1 MGLLYLLRRVVFAN
15 PEDAVGKGAKVRF
28 DNTDI
33 ERVRRAHLNDL
44 ENIPI
49 FFVASF
55 FYQFTNPAPFIAINL
70 IRVFAL
76 TRILHTIV
84 YAVFPMPQPSR
95 ALAWGVGYGI
105 TGYMAV
111 KTILYFI

>member
-1 MGLLYLLRRVVFAN
+1 MDDKKKLCSLCLLLRLNEILTSAHS
-15 PEDAVGKGAKVRF
+15 
-28 DNTDI
+28 
-33 ERVRRAHLNDL
+33 RAHLNDL

-70 IRVFAL
+70 IRAFAL
-76 TRILHTIV
+76 TRILHTII
-84 YAVFPMPQPSR
+84 YAVFPLPQPSR
-95 ALAWGVGYGI
+95 ALSWGVGYGI

-111 KTILYFI
+111 KTILYFL